1 MTATA
6 EIDHDAPLR
15 GSAARGPGALWWLTA
30 AALAI
35 VLAVPFFLVDVP
47 PVQDYPNHLARYFVL
62 AHPDD
67 PTLSQMYAPAW
78 RILPNLAM
86 DVLGAALLHVTS
98 VHAGGRM
105 LLALSLFAPVIG
117 VVVYSRAAF
126 GRFLYWPLA
135 SGVIAYNGIFH
146 LGFMNFL
153 LSLGLALVAAAAW
166 LVLRRR
172 GSVVMAAIVGAI
184 SAIVIFFSHIFG
196 VVLFALMLAS
206 IELTQLHA
214 LKKSGRLGAPQL
226 LQTAALAVA
235 VLSPLVWLYLAS
247 PFAQGVAFGDW
258 GGIHKLAGLLTPFA
272 TYSTAVTMVTC
283 IAVLILMVLNRQN
296 LVFARGMQLVL
307 VALLLLYTVAPI
319 TVSRGSFVDSRLCL
333 MMSLILFAGMAPR
346 ITGRRATVAAAVF
359 AALIGMR
366 SAYISWVWVD
376 HRHDVADLRAAIAP
390 VPAGARV
397 LTARGRLG
405 SSTDVGRPSRAMP
418 SFYRLDGHLPAL
430 LLIERHAFWPLLFAD
445 ASQQP
450 LIVKPPFDAIAQP
463 LAESV
468 VWPILWQDS
477 FTAENL
483 EDARYLP
490 NWRSRF
496 DYVLLTDLPADTTP
510 PPGLVAVVT
519 TGSAVLYKVAPP
531 PL

>member
-1 MTATA
+1 M
-6 EIDHDAPLR
+6 
-15 GSAARGPGALWWLTA
+15 WWLTA

-214 LKKSGRLGAPQL
+214 LKNPAGSARRSCCRPRRWLLPFFHLWSGSI
-226 LQTAALAVA
+226 
-235 VLSPLVWLYLAS
+235 SPVRS
-247 PFAQGVAFGDW
+247 P
-258 GGIHKLAGLLTPFA
+258 
-272 TYSTAVTMVTC
+272 
-283 IAVLILMVLNRQN
+283 
-296 LVFARGMQLVL
+296 
-307 VALLLLYTVAPI
+307 
-319 TVSRGSFVDSRLCL
+319 
-333 MMSLILFAGMAPR
+333 
-346 ITGRRATVAAAVF
+346 RAW
-359 AALIGMR
+359 R
-366 SAYISWVWVD
+366 SATGAASTSW
-376 HRHDVADLRAAIAP
+376 
-390 VPAGARV
+390 
-397 LTARGRLG
+397 RGC
-405 SSTDVGRPSRAMP
+405 
-418 SFYRLDGHLPAL
+418 
-430 LLIERHAFWPLLFAD
+430 
-445 ASQQP
+445 
-450 LIVKPPFDAIAQP
+450 
-463 LAESV
+463 
-468 VWPILWQDS
+468 
-477 FTAENL
+477 
-483 EDARYLP
+483 
-490 NWRSRF
+490 
-496 DYVLLTDLPADTTP
+496 
-510 PPGLVAVVT
+510 
-519 TGSAVLYKVAPP
+519 
-531 PL
+531 